1 MYLNSHLVTCIS
13 LGPNDVVKEERK
25 VIGRKE
31 RKREKGRSL
40 LWFRLLMAQNE
51 IKGDTLPC
59 QYKILFD
66 KKQYKKQ
73 YKDKKQYKIIW

>member
-1 MYLNSHLVTCIS
+1 
-13 LGPNDVVKEERK
+13 
-25 VIGRKE
+25 
-31 RKREKGRSL
+31 
-40 LWFRLLMAQNE
+40 MAQNE

-73 YKDKKQYKIIW
+73 YKDKKQYKII